1 MADNTFQTLL
11 KQYIAHSDA
20 TNSNYSIKSK
30 DAQNWFI
37 SAVNNLDVN
46 ISGQTLVTKDINQK
60 GTQDYPRAVI
70 TPRQGQM
77 YIFKYDPIGKGTM
90 RNYDRFPLVIVIEK
104 YAKGFLGLNLHY
116 LPTELRLLLLNK
128 LSRFLNNSEY
138 SVSTRFF
145 RLSYE
150 ELIPFTRFKEAL
162 PALKRYNFDNV
173 RSRFMKIFAD
183 EWLLAALLP
192 VHRFIKKSAGSE
204 YTQSKKRIVQAR
216 QGKYGVRK
224 IK

>member
-37 SAVNNLDVN
+37 SATNNLNVIGD
-46 ISGQTLVTKDINQK
+46 TLVTKDINQK
-60 GTQDYPRAVI
+60 GTQDYPRAVVI
-70 TPRQGQM
+70 PRQGQM
-77 YIFKYDPIGKGTM
+77 YLFKYDPIGKNTLK
-90 RNYDRFPLVIVIEK
+90 NYDRFPLVIVIEK

-128 LSRFLNNSEY
+128 LSIFLNNSEY
-138 SVSTRFF
+138 SISTRFF

-150 ELIPFTRFKEAL
+150 ELIPFTRYREAL

-192 VHRFIKKSAGSE
+192 VQRFMKKSNNNV
-204 YTQSKKRIVQAR
+204 YTMSQQRIVQAR

>member
-37 SAVNNLDVN
+37 SATNNLNVIGD
-46 ISGQTLVTKDINQK
+46 TLVTKDINQK

-77 YIFKYDPIGKGTM
+77 YLFKYDPIGKNTLK
-90 RNYDRFPLVIVIEK
+90 NYDRFPLVIVIEK

-128 LSRFLNNSEY
+128 LSIFLNNSEY
-138 SVSTRFF
+138 SISTRFF

-150 ELIPFTRFKEAL
+150 ELIPFTRYREAL

-192 VHRFIKKSAGSE
+192 VQRFMKKSNNNV
-204 YTQSKKRIVQAR
+204 YTMSQQRIVQAR

-224 IK
+224 II

>member
-1 MADNTFQTLL
+1 
-11 KQYIAHSDA
+11 
-20 TNSNYSIKSK
+20 
-30 DAQNWFI
+30 
-37 SAVNNLDVN
+37 
-46 ISGQTLVTKDINQK
+46 
-60 GTQDYPRAVI
+60 
-70 TPRQGQM
+70 
-77 YIFKYDPIGKGTM
+77 
-90 RNYDRFPLVIVIEK
+90 VIVIEK

-128 LSRFLNNSEY
+128 LSIFLNNSEY
-138 SVSTRFF
+138 SISTRFF

-150 ELIPFTRFKEAL
+150 ELIPFTRYREAL

-192 VHRFIKKSAGSE
+192 VQRFMKKSNNNV
-204 YTQSKKRIVQAR
+204 YTMSQQRIVQAR